1 MEKKPAE
8 ARDHLTGEHHISD
21 IGQAII
27 YVLFMATWITDTIF
41 HYSTFL
47 SKHIS
52 PFIQI
57 PLAIVFFLLSG
68 YLAFKGLSLVFGK
81 KRQKSGVIRTG
92 VFSFVRHPIY
102 LSEILLYLGF
112 LLLNT
117 SLAAIVIW
125 IIGIGFLHYISR
137 YEEKLLLAR
146 YGEEYKRYMA
156 EIPMWIPRFWR
167 RIQGIAS

>member
-1 MEKKPAE
+1 MPHLGKKSE
-8 ARDHLTGEHHISD
+8 QYEGHLTGEHRIGD
-21 IGQAII
+21 AGQAILAI
-27 YVLFMATWITDTIF
+27 LFMATWITDSF
-41 HYSTFL
+41 FEYSTFL
-47 SKHIS
+47 NQYIS
-52 PFIQI
+52 PFVQI

-68 YLAFKGLSLVFGK
+68 YLAFKGLSQVFGK

-112 LLLNT
+112 LMLNI
-117 SLAAIVIW
+117 SLAAGAIW
-125 IIGIGFLHYISR
+125 IIGIGFFYYISR

-156 EIPMWIPRFWR
+156 EVPMWIPRLW
-167 RIQGIAS
+167 GK